1 MKRDPEGSFVFAS
14 DARVMS
20 SRADALTD
28 DQRQALGEVISEYF
42 GKLDSDEGIRAP
54 EGRILRAFDYCDSR
68 NVDDL
73 IDRAIVPALAASLV
87 EQPAQLM
94 AQDALAAIETFEIVG
109 DNNDSREPNAD
120 DRFILTEFI
129 AHAFGGY
136 PIEQPAAAPAIELS
150 RVKETLESGGG
161 FWRTCS
167 GCHESE
173 DGHPVGEYPYSEV
186 LQCDLG
192 AGCAECGGIGA
203 VWDNTDYDD
212 MAAFL
217 DRQEETDETS
227 QVATSA
233 NETGAEGSAD
243 EPYQVTI
250 DVRDLFAYLRAA
262 WREGQHYDRED
273 FPDQADSWSAA
284 SDYAIKTIERWT
296 SINPA
301 MAAAAPADERAAW
314 DRTRHA
320 LAVAMVGFASRTGS
334 RNLDAA
340 VHVLDALTE
349 PGSPLAWLCTA
360 RAVASPAAEPV
371 RTDVT
376 YDDVVSACDAHGI
389 ALPVEAID
397 AAVALINHFAAP
409 QPAQADAPAEA
420 REVIVPLNEPVT
432 IRKALLAGRT
442 ARVVLSG
449 GDGTVAAVHLVN
461 IGLTGWVL
469 TKETAD
475 AYAKGFNQAAKWM
488 QDAMCGAPADAGE
501 PIGQHDL
508 STSTGGRA
516 YIAEF
521 FAKRLRR
528 HDFGSYI
535 AEWLAADFACAL
547 AQYLSEHDAA
557 SRAEPCVDL
566 PRFPT
571 MLRKMWSGG
580 EVQRWIDENVAPR
593 APLTNAVR
601 DVLAERRRHVEQ
613 EGWTPEHDDQHTD
626 GAMARAAACYAY
638 PELIAIAGLRTW
650 PWDTTWWKPS
660 APRRNLVKAVALGI
674 AEIER
679 LDRAAARAGEHQ

>member
-1 MKRDPEGSFVFAS
+1 MNDQQR
-14 DARVMS
+14 
-20 SRADALTD
+20 SRADGLTD
-28 DQRQALGEVISEYF
+28 DQRQALGEAISEYF
-42 GKLDSDEGIRAP
+42 GRLDSDEGVRAP

-68 NVDDL
+68 NIDDL
-73 IDRAIVPALAASLV
+73 IDRAVVPALAASPV
-87 EQPAQLM
+87 EQ
-94 AQDALAAIETFEIVG
+94 
-109 DNNDSREPNAD
+109 
-120 DRFILTEFI
+120 
-129 AHAFGGY
+129 H
-136 PIEQPAAAPAIELS
+136 AAAPTGYCE
-150 RVKETLESGGG
+150 R
-161 FWRTCS
+161 
-167 GCHESE
+167 
-173 DGHPVGEYPYSEV
+173 
-186 LQCDLG
+186 
-192 AGCAECGGIGA
+192 AGNCVCGGDLPRVREGCSEW
-203 VWDNTDYDD
+203 VKVESQ
-212 MAAFL
+212 AA
-217 DRQEETDETS
+217 R
-227 QVATSA
+227 ATSA

-296 SINPA
+296 SMNPA

-409 QPAQADAPAEA
+409 QPAQADAPADA
-420 REVIVPLNEPVT
+420 RPKCHGCPINPTCPST
-432 IRKALLAGRT
+432 
-442 ARVVLSG
+442 S
-449 GDGTVAAVHLVN
+449 
-461 IGLTGWVL
+461 
-469 TKETAD
+469 
-475 AYAKGFNQAAKWM
+475 
-488 QDAMCGAPADAGE
+488 CGAPADAGE

-557 SRAEPCVDL
+557 SRAEPRAEL

-638 PELIAIAGLRTW
+638 PELTAIAGLRTW

-679 LDRAAARAGEHQ
+679 LDRAAARAGESQ